1 MECRDTND
9 RVGAIRFSGGC
20 AISPVF
26 LVSMVASMCK
36 GGFRIP
42 IAGTYS
48 ICHGRYVFPHVTTSI
63 SIFGDFMHL
72 VCSTGLVPTRD

>member
-1 MECRDTND
+1 MWN
-9 RVGAIRFSGGC
+9 VAILMIVSERSGFLGV
-20 AISPVF
+20 APFHLF

-42 IAGTYS
+42 IAGTYA